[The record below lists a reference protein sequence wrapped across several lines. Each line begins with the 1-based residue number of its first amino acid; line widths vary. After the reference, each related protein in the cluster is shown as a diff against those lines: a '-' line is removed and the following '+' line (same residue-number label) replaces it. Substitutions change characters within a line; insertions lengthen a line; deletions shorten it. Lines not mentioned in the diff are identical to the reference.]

1 MGSTNAVRAWLL
13 IQPRPTSLR
22 LTCDGEF
29 RNIPVT
35 STWAATAQ
43 SIEALDAD
51 LVEALDDKGNVLR
64 AIKPES
70 LLEEEPERTNETN
83 AAISK
88 AIAIDGETERFRLFA
103 TLISDAY
110 KYGYEVAFTKMVELF
125 AAVNS
130 RTESIEKSLATTERM
145 LRKSYE
151 DNLKLQM
158 ERAATDGGE
167 GGLASFLTSFIGGM
181 NSGASESETESK
193 KSNGK
198 AEA

>member
-1 MGSTNAVRAWLL
+1 MGSTTAVRAWLL
-13 IQPRPTSLR
+13 IMPRPKSLR

-29 RNIPVT
+29 RTIPVT

-51 LVEALDDKGNVLR
+51 LVEALDESGNVLR

-70 LLEEEPERTNETN
+70 LEDEPDRTNETN

-158 ERAATDGGE
+158 ERASADGGE
-167 GGLASFLTSFIGGM
+167 GGLASFLSSFIGGM
-181 NSGASESETESK
+181 NSGADEAKTTK
-193 KSNGK
+193 K
-198 AEA
+198 ED

>member
-13 IQPRPTSLR
+13 IMPRPKSLR

-51 LVEALDDKGNVLR
+51 LVEALDDEGNVLR

-70 LLEEEPERTNETN
+70 LEDEPDKPNETN
-83 AAISK
+83 TAISK

-130 RTESIEKSLATTERM
+130 RTESIEKSLGTTERM
-145 LRKSYE
+145 LRKRRQSQTP
-151 DNLKLQM
+151 NGT
-158 ERAATDGGE
+158 R
-167 GGLASFLTSFIGGM
+167 IGRGWRGRVSVVHFGIRWR
-181 NSGASESETESK
+181 NEYRFGRYR
-193 KSNGK
+193 
-198 AEA
+198 

>member
-13 IQPRPTSLR
+13 IMPRPKSLR

-51 LVEALDDKGNVLR
+51 LVEALDDEGNVLR

-70 LLEEEPERTNETN
+70 LEDEPDKPNETN
-83 AAISK
+83 SAISK

-158 ERAATDGGE
+158 ERASAEGGE
-167 GGLASFLTSFIGGM
+167 GGLASFISAFVGGM
-181 NSGASESETESK
+181 NTGSGDTDKPK
-193 KSNGK
+193 K
-198 AEA
+198 ED

>member
-1 MGSTNAVRAWLL
+1 MGSTTAVRAWLL
-13 IQPRPTSLR
+13 IMPRPKSLR

-29 RNIPVT
+29 RTIPVT

-51 LVEALDDKGNVLR
+51 LVEALDDSGNVLR

-70 LLEEEPERTNETN
+70 LEDEPDRANETN

-158 ERAATDGGE
+158 ERASADGGE
-167 GGLASFLTSFIGGM
+167 GGLASFLSSFISGM
-181 NSGASESETESK
+181 NSGATESETPK
-193 KSNGK
+193 KEG
-198 AEA
+198 